1 MIDRRVVKYFDW
13 GLLGLT
19 FLLAVLGL
27 LTLYS
32 AVTSSTAAPQ
42 KILYL
47 KQLIWY
53 CIGLGVI
60 VFSLFFNYKLLDRW
74 APVIYVICVC
84 LLIYVLIFGKYV
96 AGARRWFDSTVGT
109 S

>member
-1 MIDRRVVKYFDW
+1 MIDRRFITYFDW

-42 KILYL
+42 KILYF
-47 KQLIWY
+47 KQMIWY
-53 CIGLGVI
+53 CTGFGII
-60 VFSLFFNYKLLDRW
+60 FFLFF
-74 APVIYVICVC
+74 
-84 LLIYVLIFGKYV
+84 
-96 AGARRWFDSTVGT
+96 
-109 S
+109 